1 MFFWSMALTSDT
13 TADSPA
19 NPEGSRWVGRATVAM
34 VGFLGVA
41 SFALSYEALRS
52 LAIETGA
59 LSPSAAWLLPILVDG
74 AAIIFSLSAFQ
85 ASAKGA
91 EKDRRWFFSLVVMIT
106 LVSVAFNVAHAKKG
120 IVPAAIASLPPILL
134 FAAFESL
141 LRQFRPQAGIKRPA
155 ARPKRSEVQRDAKE
169 TPPGGEA
176 GERKSRA
183 LALAGEGMSNAAISR
198 ELGVSPATVSRY
210 LRPQ

>member
-1 MFFWSMALTSDT
+1 MANTPDLSADP
-13 TADSPA
+13 TAEFD
-19 NPEGSRWVGRATVAM
+19 GSRWVGRATVAM

-91 EKDRRWFFSLVVMIT
+91 EKDRRWFFSLVVVIT
-106 LVSVAFNVAHAKKG
+106 LVSVAFNVAHAQKG

-141 LRQFRPQAGIKRPA
+141 LRQFKPQAATKRPA
-155 ARPKRSEVQRDAKE
+155 ARPKRSEMPKDAKE
-169 TPPGGEA
+169 TPSADETI
-176 GERKSRA
+176 ERKARAIA
-183 LALAGEGMSNAAISR
+183 LAATGMSNAAISR
-198 ELGVSPATVSRY
+198 QLGVSPATISRY

>member
-1 MFFWSMALTSDT
+1 MQSFDLPSNP
-13 TADSPA
+13 PA
-19 NPEGSRWVGRATVAM
+19 KIEGSRWVSRATVAM

-85 ASAKGA
+85 ASVNGA
-91 EKDRRWFFSLVVMIT
+91 EKDRRWFFSLVVVIT
-106 LVSVAFNVAHAKKG
+106 LVSVAFNVAHAKQG
-120 IVPAAIASLPPILL
+120 LVPAAIASLPPVLL

-141 LRQFRPQAGIKRPA
+141 LRQFRPAQAIKRSA
-155 ARPKRSEVQRDAKE
+155 ARPKRSEGKKSPKE
-169 TPPGGEA
+169 TAATAEPS
-176 GERKSRA
+176 ERKAKA
-183 LALAGEGMSNAAISR
+183 LALAAEGLSNAAVAR
-198 ELGVSPATVSRY
+198 ELGVSAATVSRY
-210 LRPQ
+210 LKGSKLAA

>member
-1 MFFWSMALTSDT
+1 
-13 TADSPA
+13 
-19 NPEGSRWVGRATVAM
+19 M

-41 SFALSYEALRS
+41 SFALSYDALRS

-91 EKDRRWFFSLVVMIT
+91 EKDRRWFFSLVVVIT

-120 IVPAAIASLPPILL
+120 VVPAAIASLPPILL

-141 LRQFRPQAGIKRPA
+141 LRQFRPQAAFKRPA
-155 ARPKRSEVQRDAKE
+155 ARPKRSEMPREPKE
-169 TPPGGEA
+169 TPPIEETS
-176 GERKSRA
+176 ERKARAIA
-183 LALAGEGMSNAAISR
+183 LAATGMSNAAISR
-198 ELGVSPATVSRY
+198 ELGVSPATISRY
-210 LRPQ
+210 LRPR

>member
-1 MFFWSMALTSDT
+1 MLFWSMAHTSDP
-13 TADSPA
+13 TADSPT
-19 NPEGSRWVGRATVAM
+19 ELQGSRWVGRATVAM

-85 ASAKGA
+85 ASARGA
-91 EKDRRWFFSLVVMIT
+91 EKDRRWFFSLVVVIT
-106 LVSVAFNVAHAKKG
+106 LVSVAFNVAHAQRG
-120 IVPAAIASLPPILL
+120 VVPAAIASLPPILL

-141 LRQFRPQAGIKRPA
+141 LRQFRPQTAPKRPA
-155 ARPKRSEVQRDAKE
+155 ARPKRFEVQRDAKE
-169 TPPGGEA
+169 MPSVEEPS
-176 GERKSRA
+176 ERKARAIA
-183 LALAGEGMSNAAISR
+183 LAAEGRSNAAISR

-210 LRPQ
+210 LRPK

>member
-1 MFFWSMALTSDT
+1 MTHTSNL

-19 NPEGSRWVGRATVAM
+19 NFEGSRWVARATVAM

-59 LSPSAAWLLPILVDG
+59 LSASAAWLLPILVDG

-85 ASAKGA
+85 ASARGA
-91 EKDRRWFFSLVVMIT
+91 EKDRRWFFSLVVVIT

-141 LRQFRPQAGIKRPA
+141 LRQFKPHTTTKRPA
-155 ARPKRSEVQRDAKE
+155 ARPKRSEIPRDARE
-169 TPPGGEA
+169 TSPVEEA
-176 GERKSRA
+176 GERKARA
-183 LALAGEGMSNAAISR
+183 LALAVEGMSNAAISR
-198 ELGVSPATVSRY
+198 ELGVSPATISRY
-210 LRPQ
+210 LRDRVRVS

>member
-1 MFFWSMALTSDT
+1 MVNSNDFAQ
-13 TADSPA
+13 DSPA
-19 NPEGSRWVGRATVAM
+19 KFDGSHWVGRATVAM

-91 EKDRRWFFSLVVMIT
+91 EKDRRWFFSLVVVIT
-106 LVSVAFNVAHAKKG
+106 LVSVAFNVAHAKRG
-120 IVPAAIASLPPILL
+120 VVPAAIASLPPILL

-141 LRQFRPQAGIKRPA
+141 LRQFRPQAAVKRPA
-155 ARPKRSEVQRDAKE
+155 ARPKRSEMPTDAKE
-169 TPPGGEA
+169 APSTEEPR
-176 GERKSRA
+176 ERKARA
-183 LALAGEGMSNAAISR
+183 LGLAADGMSNAAISR
-198 ELGVSPATVSRY
+198 ELGVSPATISRY
-210 LRPQ
+210 LRNRDRAA

>member
-1 MFFWSMALTSDT
+1 MAHNSDLVPE
-13 TADSPA
+13 SPA
-19 NPEGSRWVGRATVAM
+19 KFEGSLWVSRATVCM

-59 LSPSAAWLLPILVDG
+59 LPPSAAWLLPILVDG

-85 ASAKGA
+85 ASARGA
-91 EKDRRWFFSLVVMIT
+91 EKDRRWFFSLVVVIT
-106 LVSVAFNVAHAKKG
+106 LVSVAFNVAHAKRG
-120 IVPAAIASLPPILL
+120 LVPAAIASLPPVLL

-141 LRQFRPQAGIKRPA
+141 LRQFWPHAAPKRPA
-155 ARPKRSEVQRDAKE
+155 PRPKRSEGQGSAKE
-169 TPPGGEA
+169 TVAVEEPN
-176 GERKSRA
+176 ERKAKA
-183 LALAGEGMSNAAISR
+183 LALAAEGRLNASIAR

-210 LRPQ
+210 LRDRKRAA

>member
-1 MFFWSMALTSDT
+1 MADSNDLTSDC
-13 TADSPA
+13 PVKH
-19 NPEGSRWVGRATVAM
+19 EGSLWVGRATVAM

-59 LSPSAAWLLPILVDG
+59 LSPNAAWLLPILVDG

-91 EKDRRWFFSLVVMIT
+91 EKDQRWFFSLVVVIT
-106 LVSVAFNVAHAKKG
+106 LVSVAFNVAHAQKG

-141 LRQFRPQAGIKRPA
+141 LRQFRPQAAPKRPL

-169 TPPGGEA
+169 TPTVEVA
-176 GERKSRA
+176 GERRA
-183 LALAGEGMSNAAISR
+183 RAVTLAGEGMTNAAISR
-198 ELGVSPATVSRY
+198 ELGVSRATVSRY

>member
-1 MFFWSMALTSDT
+1 MTHTSNLTH
-13 TADSPA
+13 DSPT
-19 NPEGSRWVGRATVAM
+19 NHEGSRWVGRATVAM

-91 EKDRRWFFSLVVMIT
+91 EKDRRWFFSLVVVIT
-106 LVSVAFNVAHAKKG
+106 LVSVAFNVAHAQKG

-141 LRQFRPQAGIKRPA
+141 LRQFRPQAATKRSV
-155 ARPKRSEVQRDAKE
+155 ARPKRSEMPPSARE
-169 TPPGGEA
+169 TPSVEQA
-176 GERKSRA
+176 GDRKARA
-183 LALAGEGMSNAAISR
+183 LALAAEGMSNAAISR

-210 LRPQ
+210 LRVRAS